1 MIQYLTLTP
10 DNQITE
16 VATVEQATWLHV
28 ENPTS
33 DDITKL
39 SQRYEFPQDYLT
51 AVLDNQEIS
60 RYETPKQSEL
70 VTPLLLL
77 LQYPHQTLSP
87 SGFRQIQALP
97 FSMIITP
104 EILITSCKEDLDF
117 LPHIEHGQRLN
128 TKLVSETEKITTQ
141 LAWLFS
147 DLFNYHLKSI
157 RIETDRLESE
167 LQLSTENKQLF
178 ELMDMQKSLIYFN
191 SALDQNLNVLQ
202 KVYDSNLIMTSKESL
217 TVIFDIII
225 ETKQALAS
233 VKIQTELLAQLGNIF
248 SAIVSNNMNIVMKVL
263 TVITIIL
270 TIPTII
276 GGIYGMN
283 VALPFSNEPNAFWWL
298 LLAIGLL
305 SLFTVWVLKKKKFF

>member
-1 MIQYLTLTP
+1 MIQYLTLTS
-10 DNQITE
+10 DNHITE
-16 VATVEQATWLHV
+16 VSHLTQATWLHV

-33 DDITKL
+33 EEITEL
-39 SQRYEFPQDYLT
+39 SQQYNFPKDYLT

-77 LQYPHQTLSP
+77 LQYPQQTLSP

-104 EILITSCKEDLDF
+104 DILITSCKENLDF
-117 LPHIEHGQRLN
+117 LPHIKHGQLLTAN
-128 TKLVSETEKITTQ
+128 LGSEAEKITTQ

-157 RIETDRLESE
+157 RVETDRLESE

-202 KVYDSNLIMTSKESL
+202 KVYESNLIMTSKESL

-263 TVITIIL
+263 TVITLVL

-298 LLAIGLL
+298 LLIIGIL
-305 SLFTVWVLKKKKFF
+305 SILTVWVLKKKKFF